1 MRSLNLGV
9 LAHVDAGKTS
19 LTERLLY
26 GAGVIDAVGSVD
38 AGSTQTDTLLL
49 ERQRGITIK
58 SAVVSFTLDDVT
70 VNLVDTPGHPD
81 FIAEVER
88 ALGVLDG
95 AVLVVSAVE
104 GVQAQT
110 RILLRTLQ
118 RLRLPTLIFVNK
130 IDRVGAAPDDV
141 VRAISERLT
150 PDVVAMG
157 STRAAGTRGAAFVPA
172 RAEDGGLREQLVD
185 LLTRH
190 DDDLLARAV
199 DGGTP
204 LSPAR
209 LRAALATQTRRA
221 LVHPVFFGS
230 AVTGAG
236 VDALADALPRL
247 LPARSGDSAGP
258 VSGTVFKVETG
269 AAGETVAYLRL
280 FSGTVR
286 VRDRLRL
293 GGGTEAKVTAIKV
306 FAGGGTETRASVVAG
321 EIARVHGLAG
331 VRVGDFVGDRP
342 PGAAGQRHFAPP
354 SLETVVD
361 AVTPTARGALHSAL
375 SRLAEQDPLI
385 DVRQDDAR
393 QEISVSLYG
402 EVQKE
407 VIAATL
413 AREYGVDVTFRETS
427 GLCVERP
434 VGTGEAAEHIGA
446 PGNPLLAT
454 VGLRVG
460 PAPVGSGVTFG
471 LEVELGSMPPAFFA
485 AVEQAVRQALRE
497 GLHGWRVVD
506 CAVTMTRSGY
516 WARQSRAHG
525 TFDASMSSTA
535 GDFRALTPLVLMTA
549 LRQAGTTVHEPVHRF
564 ELDLPADVLGTVLAA
579 LPHVDAVPLDL
590 EVRGS
595 TYLMTGRI
603 PAVRVHDLQGRLPAL
618 THGEGSLTSEFL
630 DYQQVCGVPPERPRT
645 DHDPLDR
652 REYLRRAGAGPRTG

>member
-1 MRSLNLGV
+1 MKSLNLGV

-26 GAGVIDAVGSVD
+26 DAGVIAEIGSVD
-38 AGSTQTDTLLL
+38 AGSTQTDTLPL

-70 VNLVDTPGHPD
+70 VNLIDTPGHPD

-88 ALGVLDG
+88 ALSVLDG

-110 RILLRTLQ
+110 RVLMRTLQ
-118 RLRLPTLIFVNK
+118 RLRIPTLIFVNK
-130 IDRVGAAPDDV
+130 IDRVGAAPTDV
-141 VRAISERLT
+141 LRAISERLT
-150 PDVVAMG
+150 PAVVAMG
-157 STRAAGTRGAAFVPA
+157 STCAPGTRGAVFVPA
-172 RAEDGGLREQLVD
+172 ADGHAAFSDRLVD
-185 LLTRH
+185 VLTRH
-190 DDDLLARAV
+190 DDALLARV
-199 DGGTP
+199 LDGTP

-209 LRAALATQTRRA
+209 LRAELAVQTRRA
-221 LVHPVFFGS
+221 VVHPVFFGS

-236 VDALADALPRL
+236 VDALSAAVARL
-247 LPARSGDSAGP
+247 LPARSGDEDGP
-258 VSGTVFKVETG
+258 VSGTVFKVEPG
-269 AAGETVAYLRL
+269 AAGDKVAYLRL

-293 GGGTEAKVTAIKV
+293 GSGEEAKVTAIRV
-306 FAGGGTETRASVVAG
+306 FASGEAETRTSVVAG

-331 VRVGDFVGDRP
+331 IRVGDFVGARP
-342 PGAAGQRHFAPP
+342 PGAAGQRHFPPP

-361 AVTPTARGALHSAL
+361 PVTPSARGALHSAL
-375 SRLAEQDPLI
+375 TRLAEQDPLI

-413 AREYGVDVTFRETS
+413 AREYGVEVTFRETS
-427 GLCVERP
+427 SLCVEHL
-434 VGTGEAAEHIGA
+434 VGAGEAEEYIGA
-446 PGNPLLAT
+446 ADNPFLAT

-460 PAPVGSGVTFG
+460 PAPAGSGVSFG

-485 AVEQAVRQALRE
+485 AVEQAARQTLRQ
-497 GLHGWRVVD
+497 GLHGWQVLD
-506 CAVTMTRSGY
+506 CTVTMTRSGY
-516 WARQSRAHG
+516 WARQSHAHG

-535 GDFRALTPLVLMTA
+535 GDFRALTPLVLMDA
-549 LRQAGTTVHEPVHRF
+549 LRQAGTTVHEPLHRF
-564 ELDLPADVLGTVLAA
+564 ELDLPADVLGAMLAA
-579 LPHVDAVPLDL
+579 LPYVDAVPLDL

-595 TYLMTGRI
+595 TYLMSGRI
-603 PAVRVHDLQGRLPAL
+603 PAVRVHDLQQRLPAL
-618 THGEGSLTSEFL
+618 THGEGSLTSEL
-630 DYQQVCGVPPERPRT
+630 DAYQRVHGPVPERPRT
-645 DHDPLDR
+645 DHNPLDR
-652 REYLRRAGAGPRTG
+652 REYLRRVGAGPR